1 MDRPFENK
9 LAVVTG
15 AASGIGAA
23 VCRRFAQAGAK
34 IALLDRDEKE
44 LAARAAEIEAG
55 GAEALPLPMDVTDE
69 ASCAQAMAEA
79 VQRFGGIDVLVN
91 CAGTTLRAPFAE
103 CTTAVLRK
111 VMEVNFFGYVHCTRA
126 VLPSLR
132 ARKGSIV
139 AVSSIAGFA
148 PVLGRTG
155 YCASKHALHGL
166 FNTLRAEL
174 KPEGVHVMIVCPGF
188 TRTNLQT
195 HALGGDG
202 GAAREPRTQCGR
214 EASPESVAEALFDG
228 VVKRKRWLVLTGVGK
243 LSRWLVALCPAL
255 YDRLMIRNLK
265 KSKEAL

>member
-1 MDRPFENK
+1 MDRGMK
-9 LAVVTG
+9 DKIIVVTG

-23 VCRRFAQAGAK
+23 ICSRFAQAGAK
-34 IALLDRDEKE
+34 IVLLDRDRDQ
-44 LAARAAEIEAG
+44 LTARAAELRTS
-55 GAEALPLPMDVTDE
+55 GAEALPLVSDVTDE
-69 ASCAQAMAEA
+69 ASCNQAMGEA

-91 CAGTTLRAPFAE
+91 CAGTTLRAPFVE

-111 VMEVNFFGYVHCTRA
+111 VMEVNFFGYVNCTLA
-126 VLPSLR
+126 ALPSLR
-132 ARKGSIV
+132 ARRGTIV
-139 AVSSIAGFA
+139 AISSIAGFA

-174 KPEGVHVMIVCPGF
+174 KPEGVHVMIVSPGF

-202 GAAREPRTQCGR
+202 GVAQEPRTQYGR
-214 EASPESVAEALFDG
+214 EASAESVAEALYDG
-228 VVKRKRWLVLTGVGK
+228 VVKRKRWLVLTRVGK
-243 LSRWLVALCPAL
+243 LSRLLVTLCPAL
-255 YDRLMIRNLK
+255 YDRLMIRNLN